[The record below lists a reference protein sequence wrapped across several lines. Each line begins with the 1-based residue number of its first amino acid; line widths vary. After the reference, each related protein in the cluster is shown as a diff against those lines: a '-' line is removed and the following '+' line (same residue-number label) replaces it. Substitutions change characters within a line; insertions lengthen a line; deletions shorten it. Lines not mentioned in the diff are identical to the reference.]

1 MREIGQAGASAC
13 IGLAVAL
20 SIGMGSHAV
29 SAQSVEQFY
38 KGKQIR
44 MLIGGG
50 AGGTYDNFARM
61 VVRHMGKH
69 IPGQPSILPQNLPGA
84 GGIAAASTLYTGAQD
99 GSIFAALPRPATL
112 DPLLSD
118 RKFEYDAQKLKWL
131 GSLSVETNMIVT
143 WHTSKVK
150 TRDDLFQ
157 HEATFAATGTSTDG
171 VIYGKL
177 INQWLGGKMKTV
189 AGYKGSP
196 EMFLAMERGE
206 VEGRAGVPWSTVK
219 SAAAEWIRDKKI
231 NLVSQLALT
240 KDADIPE
247 VPMLLD
253 AVKDPTHKQAFEL
266 LFMRLEAGR
275 PYAAPPDIPADRL
288 KALRDA
294 LAATTKDPE
303 FRAEVE
309 KGGLDLNLRTGEQ
322 VQALIQRAYATP
334 KPVVDLLK
342 GVLKQ

>member
-1 MREIGQAGASAC
+1 MGVMVKGVTLVLGVAVGFAAAVPAG
-13 IGLAVAL
+13 
-20 SIGMGSHAV
+20 
-29 SAQSVEQFY
+29 AQSVEQFY
-38 KGKQIR
+38 KGKQVR

-50 AGGTYDNFARM
+50 PGGTYDTFARI
-61 VVRHMGKH
+61 VVRHISKQ
-69 IPGQPSILPQNLPGA
+69 IPGEPTVIPQNLPGA
-84 GGIAAASTLYTGAQD
+84 GGIAAASTLYTGTQD

-150 TRDDLFQ
+150 TLDDVWK
-157 HEATFAATGTSTDG
+157 HEATDAATGTSTDG
-171 VIYGKL
+171 VIYAKL
-177 INQWLGGKMKTV
+177 INDWLGGKMKSV

-219 SAAAEWIRDKKI
+219 SAAAEWIHDKKI
-231 NLVSQLALT
+231 NLVAQLALE
-240 KDADIPE
+240 KDPDIPD

-253 AVKDPTHKQAFEL
+253 AVKDPTHRQAFEL

-288 KALRDA
+288 AALRSA
-294 LAATTKDPE
+294 FTATVKDKD
-303 FRAEVE
+303 FRSDVE
-309 KGGLDLNLRTGEQ
+309 KAGLELNLRTGEQ
-322 VQALIQRAYATP
+322 VQALINKAYATP
-334 KPVVDLLK
+334 KSTVDLLK
-342 GVLKQ
+342 NVLKQ

>member
-1 MREIGQAGASAC
+1 MQVSFQAGVVAWGVVL
-13 IGLAVAL
+13 GLVGAL
-20 SIGMGSHAV
+20 PAA
-29 SAQSVEQFY
+29 AQSVEQFY
-38 KGKQIR
+38 QGKQVK

-50 AGGTYDNFARM
+50 AGGTYDTFGRM

-69 IPGQPSILPQNLPGA
+69 IPGQPLIIPQNMPGA
-84 GGIAAASTLYTGAQD
+84 GGIAAASSLYTGVQD
-99 GSIFAALPRPATL
+99 GSVFAALPRPATL

-131 GSLSVETNMIVT
+131 GSLSVETNMIIT

-150 TRDDLFQ
+150 TRDDLWK

-171 VIYGKL
+171 VLYGKL
-177 INQWLGGKMKTV
+177 INNWLGGKMKTV

-219 SAAAEWIRDKKI
+219 SAAAEWIKDKKI
-231 NLVSQLALT
+231 NLVAQLALE
-240 KDADIPE
+240 KDPDLPD

-253 AVKDPTHKQAFEL
+253 AIKDPVYRQAFEL

-275 PYAAPPDIPADRL
+275 PYAAPPEIPADRL

-294 LAATTKDPE
+294 FAATVKDKD
-303 FRAEVE
+303 FQAEVE
-309 KGGLDLNLRTGEQ
+309 KAGLDLNLRTGEQ
-322 VQALIQRAYATP
+322 VQALIQKAYATP
-334 KPVVDLLK
+334 KATVDLLK
-342 GVLKQ
+342 DVLKQ

>member
-1 MREIGQAGASAC
+1 MRVMTQG
-13 IGLAVAL
+13 VAL
-20 SIGMGSHAV
+20 ALGVAAGIAAAAPAG
-29 SAQSVEQFY
+29 AQSVEQFY
-38 KGKQIR
+38 QGKQVK

-50 AGGTYDNFARM
+50 AGGTYDTFARI
-61 VVRHMGKH
+61 VVRHMGSH
-69 IPGQPSILPQNLPGA
+69 IPGQPHIIPQNLPGA
-84 GGIAAASTLYTGAQD
+84 GGIAAASTLYTGPQD
-99 GSIFAALPRPATL
+99 GLTIAALPRPATL

-143 WHTSKVK
+143 WHTSNVK
-150 TRDDLFQ
+150 TQDDLWK
-157 HEATFAATGTSTDG
+157 HEATYAATGMSTDG

-177 INQWLGGKMKTV
+177 INDWLGGKMKPV

-219 SAAAEWIRDKKI
+219 TAAAEWIREKKI
-231 NLVSQLALT
+231 NLVSQLALER
-240 KDADIPE
+240 DPDLPN

-253 AVKDPTHKQAFEL
+253 AVKDPTHRQAFEL

-275 PYAAPPDIPADRL
+275 PYAAPPEIPDDRL

-294 LAATTKDPE
+294 FAAMVKDKE
-303 FRAEVE
+303 FQATVE
-309 KGGLDLNLRTGEQ
+309 KAGLDLNLRTGDQ
-322 VQALIQRAYATP
+322 VQALIHKAYATP
-334 KPVVDLLK
+334 KPTVDLLK
-342 GVLKQ
+342 DVLKQ

>member
-1 MREIGQAGASAC
+1 MRVMTQALAC
-13 IGLAVAL
+13 AL
-20 SIGMGSHAV
+20 SLGLSLAATATAG
-29 SAQSVEQFY
+29 AQSVEEFY

-50 AGGTYDNFARM
+50 AGGTYDTFGRL
-61 VVRHMGKH
+61 VVRHMANH
-69 IPGQPSILPQNLPGA
+69 IPGQPHIIPQNLPGA
-84 GGIAAASTLYTGAQD
+84 GGIAAASTLYTGPQD
-99 GSIFAALPRPATL
+99 GSVFAALPRPATL

-143 WHTSKVK
+143 WHTSAVK
-150 TRDDLFQ
+150 TRDDLWK
-157 HEATFAATGTSTDG
+157 HAATFAATGTSTDG

-231 NLVSQLALT
+231 NLVAQLALE
-240 KDADIPE
+240 KDPDIPD

-253 AVKDPTHKQAFEL
+253 AVKDPTHRQAFEL

-275 PYAAPPDIPADRL
+275 PYAAPPEIPADRL

-294 LAATTKDPE
+294 FAATVKDKA
-303 FRAEVE
+303 FQADVE
-309 KGGLDLNLRTGEQ
+309 KAGLDLNLRTGEQ
-322 VQALIQRAYATP
+322 VQALIHKAYATP
-334 KPVVDLLK
+334 KTTVDLLK
-342 GVLKQ
+342 SVLKQ

>member
-1 MREIGQAGASAC
+1 MRVVTQG
-13 IGLAVAL
+13 VAL
-20 SIGMGSHAV
+20 ALGVAAGIAAATPAG
-29 SAQSVEQFY
+29 AQSVEQFY
-38 KGKQIR
+38 QGKQIR
-44 MLIGGG
+44 LLIGGG
-50 AGGTYDNFARM
+50 AGGTYDTFARI
-61 VVRHMGKH
+61 VVRHMGDH
-69 IPGQPSILPQNLPGA
+69 IPGKPHIIPQNLPGA

-143 WHTSKVK
+143 WHTSAVK
-150 TRDDLFQ
+150 TQDDLWK
-157 HEATFAATGTSTDG
+157 HEATYAATGMSTDG

-177 INQWLGGKMKTV
+177 INDWLGGKMKPV

-219 SAAAEWIRDKKI
+219 TAAADWIKDKKI
-231 NLVSQLALT
+231 NLVSQLALER
-240 KDADIPE
+240 DPDLPN

-253 AVKDPTHKQAFEL
+253 AVKNPTHRQAFEL

-275 PYAAPPDIPADRL
+275 PYAAPPDIPDDRL

-294 LAATTKDPE
+294 FAAMVNDKE
-303 FRAEVE
+303 FQATVN
-309 KGGLDLNLRTGEQ
+309 KAGLDLNLRTGEQ
-322 VQALIQRAYATP
+322 VQALIHKAYATP
-334 KPVVDLLK
+334 KPTVDLLK

>member
-1 MREIGQAGASAC
+1 MSVTIQSGLVAFGVTL
-13 IGLAVAL
+13 GLAT
-20 SIGMGSHAV
+20 AV
-29 SAQSVEQFY
+29 PAAAQSVEQFY
-38 KGKQIR
+38 KGKQVK

-50 AGGTYDNFARM
+50 AGGTYDTMGRM

-69 IPGQPSILPQNLPGA
+69 IPGQPSIIPQNMPGA
-84 GGIAAASTLYTGAQD
+84 GGIAAASTLYTGPQD

-143 WHTSKVK
+143 WHTSAVK
-150 TRDDLFQ
+150 TRDDLWK

-177 INQWLGGKMKTV
+177 INTWLGGKMKTV

-231 NLVSQLALT
+231 NLVAQLALE
-240 KDADIPE
+240 KDPDLPD

-253 AVKDPTHKQAFEL
+253 AIKDPTHRQAFEL

-275 PYAAPPDIPADRL
+275 PYAAPPEIPADRL

-294 LAATTKDPE
+294 FAATTRDKD
-303 FRAEVE
+303 FIAEAT
-309 KGGLDLNLRTGEQ
+309 KAGLDLNLRTGEQ
-322 VQALIQRAYATP
+322 VQALIHKAYATP
-334 KPVVDLLK
+334 KPTVDLLK
-342 GVLKQ
+342 TVLNQ